1 MRNMKFFTLLHYAAH
16 SMRQP
21 KAGDKHYEGLFRKH
35 LQRRRHES
43 VVTGRH
49 ALAPVPNP
57 APKRRDKNMYAIVE
71 IAGKQFSVREKDR
84 LIVPHLEGNA
94 NDSVTFDR
102 VLLIAGSDGVRI
114 GAPVV
119 PDASVKA
126 TILEHVKGDK
136 IVVFRKKRRKRFKV
150 KRGHRQPYTRI
161 EIGSLSPGGEKEKK
175 TAAKKTAGTV
185 KEAGTAAKKTASKAK
200 EAGTAAKKT
209 AGKVKEAGTAAKKTA
224 GKAKEA
230 GTAAKKTAGTVKEAG
245 TTAKK
250 TAGKVKEAG
259 TAAKKTAGKV
269 KEAGTAAKKTAGKA
283 KEAGTT
289 AKTARKKP
297 TPEPTGEAMHPE
309 NEAAS

>member
-1 MRNMKFFTLLHYAAH
+1 MLRIQCGN
-16 SMRQP
+16 R

-57 APKRRDKNMYAIVE
+57 APKRRDKNMYAIIE

-136 IVVFRKKRRKRFKV
+136 IVVFRKKKRKRFKV

-185 KEAGTAAKKTASKAK
+185 KEAGTAAKKTAGKAK

-209 AGKVKEAGTAAKKTA
+209 TGTVKEAGAAAKKTAGKAKEAGAAAKKPAGKAKEAGAAAKKTA

-230 GTAAKKTAGTVKEAG
+230 GTAAKKTTGTVKEAG
-245 TTAKK
+245 A
-250 TAGKVKEAG
+250 
-259 TAAKKTAGKV
+259 
-269 KEAGTAAKKTAGKA
+269 AAKKTAGKA
-283 KEAGTT
+283 KEAGTA

-297 TPEPTGEAMHPE
+297 TPEPTGEAIHPE

>member
-1 MRNMKFFTLLHYAAH
+1 MRNMIFFVLLDCAVHL
-16 SMRQP
+16 MRPP
-21 KAGDKHYEGLFRKH
+21 KAGDRPYQGRPRKH

-57 APKRRDKNMYAIVE
+57 APKRREKNMYAIVE

-161 EIGSLSPGGEKEKK
+161 EIGSLSLGGEKEKK
-175 TAAKKTAGTV
+175 PAAKKTAGTI
-185 KEAGTAAKKTASKAK
+185 
-200 EAGTAAKKT
+200 
-209 AGKVKEAGTAAKKTA
+209 
-224 GKAKEA
+224 KEA

-245 TTAKK
+245 T
-250 TAGKVKEAG
+250 
-259 TAAKKTAGKV
+259 AAKTV
-269 KEAGTAAKKTAGKA
+269 
-283 KEAGTT
+283 
-289 AKTARKKP
+289 RKKP
-297 TPEPTGEAMHPE
+297 TPEPTGEAIHPE
-309 NEAAS
+309 SEAAS